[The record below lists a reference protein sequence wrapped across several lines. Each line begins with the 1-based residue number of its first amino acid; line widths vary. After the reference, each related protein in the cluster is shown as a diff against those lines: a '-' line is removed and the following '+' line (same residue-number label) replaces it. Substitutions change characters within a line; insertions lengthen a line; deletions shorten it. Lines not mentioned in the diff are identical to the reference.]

1 MSRFIEG
8 EERSQSVL
16 FPESLDEWITEDNPV
31 RVVDAFV
38 EELDLAELGFGR
50 AEPAET
56 GRPAYH
62 PGTLLKIYIY
72 GYQRVLEGSEADDV
86 WGSRSP
92 GLSQMCVAGRGS
104 VLRIDAALSVCGP
117 DS

>member
-38 EELDLAELGFGR
+38 EELDLAGR
-50 AEPAET
+50 QGKNAVGVGATAPPTTVHGAADLRGRIGGKARAPAT
-56 GRPAYH
+56 ARPPA
-62 PGTLLKIYIY
+62 
-72 GYQRVLEGSEADDV
+72 RA
-86 WGSRSP
+86 
-92 GLSQMCVAGRGS
+92 SQVAQTTSCCRPP
-104 VLRIDAALSVCGP
+104 R
-117 DS
+117 

>member
-16 FPESLDEWITEDNPV
+16 FPESLDEWVTDDNPV

-38 EELDLAELGFGR
+38 DELEFGELGFGR

-56 GRPAYH
+56 GRPGYH
-62 PGTLLKIYIY
+62 LGTLLK
-72 GYQRVLEGSEADDV
+72 GSTFTDT
-86 WGSRSP
+86 
-92 GLSQMCVAGRGS
+92 
-104 VLRIDAALSVCGP
+104 
-117 DS
+117 